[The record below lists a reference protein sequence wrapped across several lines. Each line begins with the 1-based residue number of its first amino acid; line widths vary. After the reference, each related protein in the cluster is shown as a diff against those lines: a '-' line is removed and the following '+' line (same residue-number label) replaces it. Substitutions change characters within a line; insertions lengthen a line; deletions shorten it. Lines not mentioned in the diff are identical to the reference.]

1 MPELTH
7 HEFAK
12 KMTNWAIVALVL
24 GLAGSAWLPNFGI
37 AFGGNLQQVWDVI
50 PTLGWICV
58 QFGLPLSAVLFV
70 GAMVVRRLPD
80 KE

>member
-1 MPELTH
+1 MPELTN

-24 GLAGSAWLPNFGI
+24 GLAGSAWLPSFGT
-37 AFGGNLQQVWDVI
+37 AFGGSLQWVWEVAT
-50 PTLGWICV
+50 TLSWICV

-70 GAMVVRRLPD
+70 GAMVVRRLPG